1 MPKYARHSYAHPLT
15 LDCDARK
22 CSTEFRRYAQ
32 LSRGAI
38 ERVARLGTVRSRKVM
53 DMIQLRDACC
63 VLVTAGCMSIGPASA
78 QDLVYTPINPS
89 FGGNA
94 LNSTHLLSIAS
105 AQRSATASDAPDPN
119 DPNAGGDDG
128 SSGTSDA
135 DLFVRQLEGRL
146 LSALAGQVT
155 EAIFGNDPQDGGLV
169 TFGTTTVQFDRTLDS
184 ITLLITDSLDG
195 TVTEIIV
202 PQLVTSGS

>member
-1 MPKYARHSYAHPLT
+1 MRFEMQIPNYSALFGAVTICAAFGAHSAL
-15 LDCDARK
+15 
-22 CSTEFRRYAQ
+22 
-32 LSRGAI
+32 
-38 ERVARLGTVRSRKVM
+38 
-53 DMIQLRDACC
+53 
-63 VLVTAGCMSIGPASA
+63 A

-94 LNSTHLLSIAS
+94 LNSGHLLSIAN
-105 AQRSATASDAPDPN
+105 AQRNATARDFDDGRGSI
-119 DPNAGGDDG
+119 AGGTETG
-128 SSGTSDA
+128 GGNSDA

-155 EAIFGNDPQDGGLV
+155 EAIFGSNPQEGGLV

-184 ITLLITDSLDG
+184 ITLLITDALDG

-202 PQLVTSGS
+202 PQLVTTGSP